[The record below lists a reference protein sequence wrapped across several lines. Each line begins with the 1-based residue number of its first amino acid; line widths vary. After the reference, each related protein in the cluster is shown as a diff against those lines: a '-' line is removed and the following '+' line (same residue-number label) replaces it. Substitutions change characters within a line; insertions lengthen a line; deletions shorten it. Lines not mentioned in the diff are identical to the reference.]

1 MEFGSQVALPAA
13 TTTTLPQL
21 DVGAIALAVATK
33 TVDANILAQL
43 LFLPGQYLLV
53 TQEDRATTYKFVS
66 PAALKAA
73 FANEPVD
80 SGWLAS
86 NTVRWGHCH
95 KGEWLIQFYPPS
107 RYQLALDR
115 FTADTP
121 ISIPLPGFVFVSCD
135 LKYWIW
141 AVKSNS
147 FDPDLALFHAPLPN
161 VMPDGS
167 ICFGDNS
174 PPRCSPL
181 GIVRAWDLFWR
192 SPFNDH
198 VVHGK
203 SKAHSRDVRLG
214 LLSLHRKGSR
224 KYPLR
229 DLVPLSNK
237 TVSSAVEQIIQ

>member
-1 MEFGSQVALPAA
+1 MEFCSQVVLPAA
-13 TTTTLPQL
+13 TTPALPQL

-33 TVDANILAQL
+33 TVDADILAQL

-53 TQEDRATTYKFVS
+53 TQEDRDTTYKFVS
-66 PAALKAA
+66 PATLKAA

-86 NTVRWGHCH
+86 NTVRWGHCRQ
-95 KGEWLIQFYPPS
+95 GEWSVQFYPPR
-107 RYQLALDR
+107 RYQLALER
-115 FTADTP
+115 FTADAP
-121 ISIPLPGFVFVSCD
+121 ISIPLPGFVIVGCD

-147 FDPDLALFHAPLPN
+147 FDPNLALFHAPLPN
-161 VMPDGS
+161 VMSDGS

-174 PPRCSPL
+174 APKCSPL

-214 LLSLHRKGSR
+214 LRSLHCKGSR
-224 KYPLR
+224 KYPWR